1 MRNPILLVAAL
12 WLAAGCLFAA
22 DEAGEQ
28 LLAATRK
35 GDLAAMKTLL
45 DKGADVNVKTRYG
58 STPLFFACDRGHLE
72 AARLLIDRGA
82 NLNVKDTFYNATAL
96 SWAMSKKHDG
106 IVLLLIERGVDLTDA
121 FLQSVES
128 NDEKLF
134 QLAMEKGKLTGPALD
149 SALLAAKFYKRDAM
163 VAALLGKSAHDMEV
177 KVPAEELP
185 AFAGKYAEGDM
196 IIQFGAKDGK
206 LSFQPQSNG
215 GTPLVAIGKD
225 KFRLVPQQLDFTF
238 VRDANGA
245 VESVRFETR
254 GGEQEL
260 MKSK

>member
-1 MRNPILLVAAL
+1 MRNAIFLGTAISLAI
-12 WLAAGCLFAA
+12 LAA
-22 DEAGEQ
+22 DDAGEQ

-35 GDLAAMKTLL
+35 GDIAAMKTLL
-45 DKGADVNVKTRYG
+45 DQGADVNAKTRYG
-58 STPLFFACDRGHLE
+58 STPLFFACDRGHLD
-72 AARLLIDRGA
+72 AAKLLIDRGA

-96 SWAMSKKHDG
+96 SWAMSKKHDA

-121 FLQSVES
+121 FLQSVQS

-149 SALLAAKFYKRDAM
+149 DALLAAKFYKRDKM
-163 VAALLGKSAHDMEV
+163 VEALLGKSAHDLEIQ
-177 KVPAEELP
+177 VPADAL
-185 AFAGKYAEGDM
+185 AAYAGRFSEGDM
-196 IIQFGAKDGK
+196 VLNFGVKDGK
-206 LSFQPQSNG
+206 LAFQPQSNG
-215 GTPLVAIGKD
+215 GTAMAAIGKD
-225 KFRLVPQQLDFTF
+225 KFRLIPQQLDFTF
-238 VRDANGA
+238 VRGADGA